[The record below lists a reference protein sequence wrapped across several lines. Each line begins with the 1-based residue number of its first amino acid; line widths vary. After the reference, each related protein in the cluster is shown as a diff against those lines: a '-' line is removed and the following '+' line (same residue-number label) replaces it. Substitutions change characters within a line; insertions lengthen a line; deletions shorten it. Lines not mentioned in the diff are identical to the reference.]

1 MESGVSSTRA
11 AEKKPGTRGARG
23 PTKKNEPQADEKSL
37 RPKRDAK
44 DSDEL
49 AADFKVLPMAERGSG
64 ENEPEQE
71 GGRREIPGLVGE
83 GKPIILGVE

>member
-1 MESGVSSTRA
+1 MKPSCSQHIFNFFFNVSQKQILQNNA
-11 AEKKPGTRGARG
+11 V
-23 PTKKNEPQADEKSL
+23 
-37 RPKRDAK
+37 RDAE
-44 DSDEL
+44 DSEEL

-71 GGRREIPGLVGE
+71 GGRREILGLVGE